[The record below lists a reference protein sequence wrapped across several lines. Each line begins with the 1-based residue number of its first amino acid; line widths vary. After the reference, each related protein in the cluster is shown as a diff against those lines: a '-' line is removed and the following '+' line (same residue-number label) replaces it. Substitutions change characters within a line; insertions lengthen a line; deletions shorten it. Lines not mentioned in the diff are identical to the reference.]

1 MLQLFSVPKSR
12 LSESWLLKDW
22 KRRLF
27 GRGEIWE
34 VYVRFYPRTSGF
46 QTYRDIKVTLLLNIG
61 FTSSRVPKIWQL
73 PIEQGGTDLPH
84 PTWLQ
89 CDRHWVMDSTW
100 HGSEGI
106 PWCGCVNVGYKTS
119 SSYWGK
125 YRFLS
130 GLGSILSNEWSSAW
144 NQMLYLTKLEKDWE
158 NLWKKKIV
166 RNYDLAHRYSKKVGP
181 ILPELSL
188 HSLFWM
194 WAQERRRQGFCW
206 PSIRLVLLS
215 SFLIKQQ
222 GWESSSRNL
231 PVAKPSGQ
239 WNLGPSSEGRKG
251 GKEEKIVK
259 SILEV
264 SQYFDLARVS

>member
-12 LSESWLLKDW
+12 LSESWLLTDW

-100 HGSEGI
+100 HESEGI

-144 NQMLYLTKLEKDWE
+144 NQMLYLTKLENGQE
-158 NLWKKKIV
+158 NLWGKNMA
-166 RNYDLAHRYSKKVGP
+166 RNYDLHRSSENCLTRTVFVQYFLNVGIKPKK
-181 ILPELSL
+181 
-188 HSLFWM
+188 
-194 WAQERRRQGFCW
+194 AGFCW
-206 PSIRLVLLS
+206 TSTRLTFLGF
-215 SFLIKQQ
+215 SFKKAEGETFLKQ
-222 GWESSSRNL
+222 NL
-231 PVAKPSGQ
+231 VGS
-239 WNLGPSSEGRKG
+239 
-251 GKEEKIVK
+251 
-259 SILEV
+259 
-264 SQYFDLARVS
+264 DTCD